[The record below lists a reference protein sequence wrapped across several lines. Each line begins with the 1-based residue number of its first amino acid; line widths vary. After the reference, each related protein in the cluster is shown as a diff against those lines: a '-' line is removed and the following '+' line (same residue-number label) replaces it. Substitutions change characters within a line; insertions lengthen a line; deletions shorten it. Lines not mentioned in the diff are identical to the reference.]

1 MLGME
6 KLQHGDV
13 AGVRLYFLRAAE
25 KGFKRS
31 MRALAGT
38 YDPVQLTKFNVHGMQ
53 PDADAAREWYE
64 KAGDRDAIAAMDE
77 FFRVSA
83 AAANKP
89 GSDIAQFRAAYIG
102 GVGLAYVV
110 INEDAGEQ
118 LYRYGDVSR
127 SNAKKDDK
135 AYTLFTCDT
144 PHVFMAERSE
154 HLAALLKATIV
165 RPGELRFAE
174 LDARYPAACNREE
187 GDQTP
192 PSSSRSHR
200 SSHRSR

>member
-1 MLGME
+1 ME
-6 KLQHGDV
+6 RLQRGDV
-13 AGVRLYFLRAAE
+13 VGARRFFVRAAE
-25 KGFKRS
+25 KGLTRS
-31 MRALAGT
+31 IVALAGT
-38 YDPVQLTKFNVHGMQ
+38 YDPAQLAKFNVHGMQ
-53 PDADAAREWYE
+53 PDVDAARKWYE
-64 KAGDRDAIAAMDE
+64 KAGDREAIAAMDE
-77 FFRVSA
+77 FLKVFTTA
-83 AAANKP
+83 PNKP
-89 GSDIAQFRAAYIG
+89 ASNLAQFRAAYISG
-102 GVGLAYVV
+102 GGLAYVV
-110 INEDAGEQ
+110 INEDAGEKI
-118 LYRYGDVSR
+118 YRYGDVSR